1 MKGTTSSG
9 FEFEANENV
18 LTDWRFTRTVTTIEK
33 GDDVAKMCAT
43 VELVNM
49 LLGDAGEAALC
60 EHVKEADGTVPAN
73 KVMKEAGE
81 ILGIMRDKL
90 KNS

>member
-9 FEFEANENV
+9 FEFETNENV
-18 LTDWRFTRTVTTIEK
+18 LTDWRFTKTVTAIEK
-33 GDDVAKMCAT
+33 GDDVSKMCAT
-43 VELVNM
+43 VDLINM
-49 LLGDAGEAALC
+49 LLGDTGEAALC
-60 EHVKEADGTVPAN
+60 EHVKEADGIVPSS

-81 ILGIMRDKL
+81 IISIMRDKL